1 MKHCSKLM
9 VLLVFLV
16 NAINASAQDTLLTV
30 QDAIKMAVEKN
41 FDVRISKNETD
52 IGVINNSWGM
62 AGALPEVS
70 ATATKTFGSN
80 NLKQKLSN
88 GTVTEKKGSTTQN
101 FAAGIE
107 VNWQVFDGLKMFATK
122 RKLEA
127 LERMGEYAFRKTL
140 NETVFDVITAYYDIV
155 TLKEQLQATEEQIS
169 LYHDRLRLAQLKLD
183 IGTGAKYE
191 VLEAEVDLN
200 EQKSNLLALQNAI
213 AVAKVSLSNLMGNRP
228 DSSFM
233 IIDTILVQPLP
244 LLADVQQKVGQQ
256 NPDILL
262 ANTNLTILQET
273 KNEINANRLPSVTL
287 NGFYNFNKSRNSAGF
302 NLFNQTYGPS
312 GRIGL
317 SVPLFQ
323 GGVVKRQLQVANIDI
338 RNQHLRIEQSK
349 QNILAAL
356 TNAYINY
363 ESALKTI
370 ELEKKNLLLAS
381 ENINIA
387 TERYRKLNI
396 TAVELR
402 QVQISYNAT
411 KYRLYNALNQAK
423 KAEALVALIS
433 GEIGNL

>member
-423 KAEALVALIS
+423 KTEALVALIS